1 MIYESENAKYE
12 VLSTVLSTE
21 DFDVLICGDL
31 SGENRSKYTVF
42 LVRSH
47 ELIKRLLVMLDANA
61 IPDGGSGVIIE
72 NFSTGKD
79 HFFVFPYRQE
89 RALDKF
95 FVGEGMGINQC
106 ETICCNVILACITSG
121 LPYPL
126 LYLILK
132 HRLVNLSR
140 DDSIY
145 LSYCVDLTELDE
157 KIGERECVVCCA
169 EILTDLLERASF
181 EKAISYQILV
191 KKSANKSYTQFI
203 ELYRD
208 VRIAA
213 APEGKVGIFK
223 RIKKFFSRHSDLF
236 FRILFVVCSILAI
249 VALVMLLSNLF
260 FGDLPWLRI
269 FYNNFK
275 VIGTQSL
282 E

>member
-21 DFDVLICGDL
+21 DFDVLICDDL

-47 ELIKRLLVMLDANA
+47 ELIKRLLVMLDANST
-61 IPDGGSGVIIE
+61 PDGGNAVMIE

-95 FVGEGMGINQC
+95 FVGEGMSINQC

-121 LPYPL
+121 IPYPL

-132 HRLVNLSR
+132 HRLVNISR

-145 LSYCVDLTELDE
+145 LSYSVDLSEMDE

-169 EILTDLLERASF
+169 EILTELLKKASF
-181 EKAISYQILV
+181 EKAISCQILE
-191 KKSANKSYTQFI
+191 KKSANKSYAQFI

-208 VRIAA
+208 VRIAS
-213 APEGKVGIFK
+213 APEGKIGIFK
-223 RIKKFFSRHSDLF
+223 RIKKFFSRHSDLL
-236 FRILFVVCSILAI
+236 FRILFVLCTIVAI

-260 FGDLPWLRI
+260 FGDQPWLRI

>member
-21 DFDVLICGDL
+21 DFDVLICDDL
-31 SGENRSKYTVF
+31 SGEKRSKYTVF

-47 ELIKRLLVMLDANA
+47 ELIKRLLVMFDVNA
-61 IPDGGSGVIIE
+61 TPDGSNGVMIE
-72 NFSTGKD
+72 SFSTGKD

-89 RALDKF
+89 RALDSF

-106 ETICCNVILACITSG
+106 ESICCNVILACITSG
-121 LPYPL
+121 IPYPL
-126 LYLILK
+126 LYLVLK
-132 HRLVNLSR
+132 HRMVNISR

-145 LSYCVDLTELDE
+145 FSYNVDLSELDE

-169 EILTDLLERASF
+169 EILTNLLEKASF

-208 VRIAA
+208 VRIAS
-213 APEGKVGIFK
+213 APEGKIGLLK

-236 FRILFVVCSILAI
+236 FRILFVMCTIVAI
-249 VALVMLLSNLF
+249 VALVMLVSNLF
-260 FGDLPWLRI
+260 FGDQPWLRI

>member
-1 MIYESENAKYE
+1 MIYESEKAKYE

-21 DFDVLICGDL
+21 DFDVLICAEVSEEKG
-31 SGENRSKYTVF
+31 SKYTVF

-47 ELIKRLLVMLDANA
+47 ELIKRLLIMLDANST
-61 IPDGGSGVIIE
+61 PDGSTDVMIE
-72 NFSTGKD
+72 SFSTGKD

-89 RALDKF
+89 RAIDKF
-95 FVGEGMGINQC
+95 FVGEGMSINQC

-145 LSYCVDLTELDE
+145 LSYCVDLSEMDE
-157 KIGERECVVCCA
+157 KIGEKECVVCCA
-169 EILTDLLERASF
+169 EIITDLLERASF
-181 EKAISYQILV
+181 EKAISYQILQ
-191 KKSANKSYTQFI
+191 KKGANKSYTQFI

-208 VRIAA
+208 VRIAS
-213 APEGKVGIFK
+213 APEGKIGIFK
-223 RIKKFFSRHSDLF
+223 QIKKFFSRHSDTF
-236 FRILFVVCSILAI
+236 FRILFVLCSIVAVI
-249 VALVMLLSNLF
+249 ALVMLLSNLL
-260 FGDLPWLRI
+260 FGDQPWLRI

>member
-1 MIYESENAKYE
+1 MIYESENSKYE

-21 DFDVLICGDL
+21 DFDVLICADM

-47 ELIKRLLVMLDANA
+47 ELIKRLLVMLDVNA
-61 IPDGGSGVIIE
+61 TPDGGNGVMIE
-72 NFSTGKD
+72 SFSTGRD
-79 HFFVFPYRQE
+79 QFFVFPDRQE

-95 FVGEGMGINQC
+95 FVGEGMSINQC

-121 LPYPL
+121 LPYPM

-140 DDSIY
+140 GDSIY
-145 LSYCVDLTELDE
+145 LSYGVDLSELDE

-169 EILTDLLERASF
+169 EILTDLLARASY
-181 EKAISYQILV
+181 EKAISYQILM
-191 KKSANKSYTQFI
+191 KKSANKSYAQFI

-208 VRIAA
+208 VRIAS
-213 APEGKVGIFK
+213 APEGKIGIFK

-236 FRILFVVCSILAI
+236 FRILFVLCSIVAI

-260 FGDLPWLRI
+260 FGDQPWLRI